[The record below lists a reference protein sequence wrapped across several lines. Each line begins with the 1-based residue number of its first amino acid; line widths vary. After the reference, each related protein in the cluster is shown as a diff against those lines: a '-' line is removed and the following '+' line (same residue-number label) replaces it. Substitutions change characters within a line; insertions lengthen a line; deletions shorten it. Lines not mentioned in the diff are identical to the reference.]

1 MELITGMIVQM
12 EAQGTAHTT
21 AMVSMR
27 CPQLSITRVPQVPP
41 IVQPKPI
48 RIGQMAFP

>member
-1 MELITGMIVQM
+1 MELITGMIVQI

-21 AMVSMR
+21 AMVSIR
-27 CPQLSITRVPQVPP
+27 WPQLSMTRVPQVPP
-41 IVQPKPI
+41 IVQPNPI